1 MITTMTQ
8 SLIHV
13 TGTTDAL
20 FALLASILAAMA
32 LVSLFT
38 ARHLIRRLLALNIL
52 SSAVFLLLVLT
63 ARTANGID
71 PVPHAL
77 VLTGIVVAVST
88 TAVVLALYLRRYRR
102 EPPC

>member
-1 MITTMTQ
+1 MRLTDVALT
-8 SLIHV
+8 S
-13 TGTTDAL
+13 DAL
-20 FALLASILAAMA
+20 YTLLSALLVAMA
-32 LVSLFT
+32 LVSVFT

-63 ARTANGID
+63 AHTTVGID

-77 VLTGIVVAVST
+77 VLTGIVVSVST

-102 EPPC
+102 HPPC

>member
-1 MITTMTQ
+1 MRHAL
-8 SLIHV
+8 SHLAV
-13 TGTTDAL
+13 TTDVL
-20 FALLASILAAMA
+20 FALLAAFLIALS
-32 LVSLFT
+32 LVSIFT

-63 ARTANGID
+63 ARTTDGID

-77 VLTGIVVAVST
+77 VLTGIIVSVST